1 MKLTS
6 KQKISLSIHKIISF
20 VFFPILFPVLVAWM
34 KHYQGYRIHAI
45 KQLRKEFKDL
55 KKQAKGGLLICPN
68 HLTFIDSLL
77 LIWAFSSPFNYM
89 KNFRTMSWNLPKESH
104 VSANLLYR
112 VICYLGKCLLIS
124 TDNIKNKD
132 TMDKASYLINKGEYM
147 MVFPEG
153 TRSVTG
159 RIFTEN
165 FVYGVGK
172 LFIDSETENMLCVY
186 IRGDKQ
192 LVASKMPEKADR
204 FTINLKLIQP
214 QTSQNGRRAMR
225 DVSNQII
232 DTLVAMELQYFEGK
246 PDVGQ

>member
-6 KQKISLSIHKIISF
+6 KQKLSLTIQKYISF
-20 VFFPILFPVLVAWM
+20 VFFPLLFPFLVGWM

-45 KQLRKEFKDL
+45 KDLRKQFKGL

-77 LIWAFSSPFNYM
+77 ILWACSSPFNYM

-104 VSANLLYR
+104 VSANKLYR

-124 TDNIKNKD
+124 TDNAKNKD
-132 TMDKASYLINKGEYM
+132 TMDKSSYLINKGQYM

-159 RIFTEN
+159 RIYTEN

-172 LFIDSETENMLCVY
+172 LFIDSKTENMLCVY

-192 LVASKMPEKADR
+192 IAASKMPEKKER

-214 QTSQNGRRAMR
+214 QTAQNGRRAMR

-232 DTLVAMELQYFEGK
+232 DTLVAMESQYFEGK
-246 PDVGQ
+246 SVVRQ